1 MYYKN
6 INRNTFSLM
15 HLSEGILS
23 LPILAGG
30 GVVAALGTAVGL
42 KRLDYDHII
51 GTALLSSA
59 FFVASLIH
67 VPLGPASVHLVLN
80 GLVGILLGW
89 ASVPA
94 IGVALLLQALLF
106 GYGGLTVL
114 GVNIV
119 IMAAPAVLV
128 SLLFGRMIKK
138 PGKQQMIG
146 AFLAGATAILF
157 STILLALALIG
168 TDGSFIDTA
177 RLLLLAQL
185 PLMFIEGMITM
196 FVLSFL
202 ARVQPELLHLNPAP
216 TS

>member
-1 MYYKN
+1 
-6 INRNTFSLM
+6 M
-15 HLSEGILS
+15 HISEGILS

-30 GVVAALGTAVGL
+30 GVVAGLGTAVGL

-51 GTALLSSA
+51 ETALLSSA

-138 PGKQQMIG
+138 PGKQQMLG
-146 AFLAGATAILF
+146 AFLAGVTAILL
-157 STILLALALIG
+157 STVLLALAMIG
-168 TDGSFIDTA
+168 TDESFMDTA
-177 RLLLLAQL
+177 GLLLIAQL
-185 PLMFIEGMITM
+185 PLMLVEGTITL
-196 FVLSFL
+196 FVISFL
-202 ARVQPELLHLNPAP
+202 ARVQPELLHIKTTAVP
-216 TS
+216 